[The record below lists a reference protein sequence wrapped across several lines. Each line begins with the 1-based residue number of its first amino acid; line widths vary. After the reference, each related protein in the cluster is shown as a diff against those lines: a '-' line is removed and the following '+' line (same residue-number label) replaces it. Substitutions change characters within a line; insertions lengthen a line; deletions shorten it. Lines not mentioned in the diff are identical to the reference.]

1 MSDPLD
7 CVIEVALFAAGEPLA
22 IERLQNLL
30 TENRPSTREIK
41 ASIARIQQDYKL
53 RGIEL
58 VQVAGGYRFQAKI
71 EYAPILQTLW
81 QKKPPKYSRALLET
95 LALIAYRQPIT
106 RGDIE
111 EVRGV
116 TVSTNIMKTLQDRQ
130 WIKVVGTRDV
140 PGKPALFG
148 TTRLFLDNFNLKS
161 LSELPPL
168 QEIADR
174 DALEKKLERQLS
186 LPVEET
192 QEPTST

>member
-1 MSDPLD
+1 MSDTLD

-30 TENRPSTREIK
+30 TEDRPSAKEIK
-41 ASIARIQQDYKL
+41 ASIARIQQDYKS

-58 VQVAGGYRFQAKI
+58 VQVAGGYRFQAKT

-116 TVSTNIMKTLQDRQ
+116 AVSTNIMKTLQDRQ

-148 TTRLFLDNFNLKS
+148 TTPLFLDNFNLKS

-168 QEIADR
+168 QDIADKE
-174 DALEKKLERQLS
+174 ALEKKLGMQLN
-186 LPVEET
+186 LPVEEV
-192 QEPTST
+192 QESTSI

>member
-1 MSDPLD
+1 MSDSLD

-30 TENRPSTREIK
+30 TENPPSTKEIK

-58 VQVAGGYRFQAKI
+58 VQVAGGYRFQAKT

-116 TVSTNIMKTLQDRQ
+116 TVSTKIRKTLQDRQ
-130 WIKVVGTRDV
+130 RIKVVGTRDV

-168 QEIADR
+168 QEIADK

-186 LPVEET
+186 LPVEKT
-192 QEPTST
+192 QESTSA